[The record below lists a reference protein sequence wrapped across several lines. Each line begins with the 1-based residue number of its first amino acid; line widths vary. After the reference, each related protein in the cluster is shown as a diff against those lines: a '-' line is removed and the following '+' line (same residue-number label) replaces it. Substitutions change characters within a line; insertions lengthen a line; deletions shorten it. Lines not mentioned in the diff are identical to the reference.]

1 MTLTRQLVA
10 YCAFA
15 LVIALPRPAGAHAT
29 LEQQRAAVGSFY
41 KAVMKV
47 PHGCE
52 GQPTLRVRVQVPEGV
67 LAVKPM
73 LKPGWE
79 LSVVRKPYAQP
90 YQYHGATLTEGVRE
104 VAWSGKLPDENY
116 DEFVFQA
123 FLSDTLKPE
132 TVLYFPVVQECESRA
147 ERWIEIPAEGKTSRD
162 YRFPAPGVK
171 LVTPASN

>member
-1 MTLTRQLVA
+1 MNQTRNMVRCCIVMLTA
-10 YCAFA
+10 
-15 LVIALPRPAGAHAT
+15 ALPEAAAAHAT

-41 KAVMKV
+41 KAVIRV

-90 YQYHGATLTEGVRE
+90 YQYHGATLTEGIRE

-123 FLSDTLKPE
+123 FLSDTLKPD
-132 TVLYFPVVQECESRA
+132 TVLY
-147 ERWIEIPAEGKTSRD
+147 
-162 YRFPAPGVK
+162 
-171 LVTPASN
+171 

>member
-1 MTLTRQLVA
+1 MVLTRSL
-10 YCAFA
+10 CACCA
-15 LVIALPRPAGAHAT
+15 LAITAALPRPAAAHAT

-41 KAVMKV
+41 KAVVRV

-79 LSVVRKPYAQP
+79 LAVVKKPYGQP
-90 YQYHGATLTEGVRE
+90 YQYHGATLTEGIRE
-104 VAWSGKLPDENY
+104 VAWTGKLPDENY

-123 FLSDTLKPE
+123 FLSDTLKPD
-132 TVLYFPVVQECESRA
+132 TVLYFPVVQECEKGA
-147 ERWIEIPAEGKTSRD
+147 ERWIEVPTEGKSSRD
-162 YRFPAPGVK
+162 YRFPAPGVR
-171 LVTPASN
+171 LVRPSSD